1 MAKLAVIFPGQGAQ
15 SVGMGKSLF
24 ENSDKAKDVF
34 ETANRVLGKCISDIC
49 FEGPE
54 ETLQQTINTQPAI
67 LTTSLAAFEALKS
80 KLNLN
85 IDYTAG
91 HSLGEYAAMYTAG
104 VFSLED
110 ILKLI
115 AKRAELMNKAAT
127 STKGTMAAV
136 LGLNKEKIEE
146 VLTSVSGIVSVA
158 NFNSPEQIVIT
169 GEIEAVNSAME
180 KLKEA
185 GAKRV
190 IPLSVSGAFHSELMK
205 EAGEEFKIFVNEFN
219 AHDANIPVIT
229 NVDADI
235 TTNADDFKNKMP
247 EQIYSSVY
255 WTQTIQKMISLGVD
269 TFVEVGPGKVLAGLN
284 KKINAEVKTYNV
296 YDFDSLNATIEALQ
310 LVQTT

>member
-1 MAKLAVIFPGQGAQ
+1 MAKLAVIFPGQGVQ

-24 ENSDKAKDVF
+24 ENSDEAKQIF
-34 ETANRVLGKCISDIC
+34 ETANNVLGKSISDIC

-80 KLNLN
+80 KLNLS

-91 HSLGEYAAMYTAG
+91 HSLGEYAAMYAAG

-136 LGLNKEKIEE
+136 LGLNKDKIEE
-146 VLTSVSGIVSVA
+146 ALASVSGIVSVA

-169 GEIEAVNSAME
+169 GEVEAVTNAME

-190 IPLSVSGAFHSELMK
+190 IPLSVSGAFHSKLMK
-205 EAGEEFKIFVNEFN
+205 EAGEEFKNFVAEFTAN
-219 AHDANIPVIT
+219 DANISVIT
-229 NVDADI
+229 NVDAEI

-255 WTQTIQKMISLGVD
+255 WTQTIEKMISLGVD

-296 YDFDSLNATIEALQ
+296 YDFDSLNATVEALQ